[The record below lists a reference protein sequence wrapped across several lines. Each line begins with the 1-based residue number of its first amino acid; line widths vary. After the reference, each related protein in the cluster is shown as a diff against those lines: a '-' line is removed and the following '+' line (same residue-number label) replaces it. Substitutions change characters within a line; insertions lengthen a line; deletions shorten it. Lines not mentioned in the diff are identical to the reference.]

1 MTFTFYSYIFA
12 AQTVNFKEDMR
23 IKLLLLC
30 FFLSIGLSFAQG
42 TDDVNS
48 EYRAEREKLSD
59 LVHTKLKVSFD
70 YAKSQMPGEAWITLT
85 PHFYNV
91 SDLELDAKGMLI
103 HEITSNGKELKYEY
117 DGNILNIKLGNT
129 YAKGEEYTVYIKYT
143 ARPEEVEQE
152 GSIAITSAKGLYF
165 IDPLETNPN
174 KPTQI
179 WTQGETESSS
189 CWFPTID
196 SPNQKT
202 SQEIYMTVPDQ
213 YVTLSNGLLK
223 EQTKNSDGTR
233 TDYWKFD
240 KKHAPYL
247 FFMGVG
253 DFSIVEDKW
262 KDIAVDYYVE
272 KEYEPYAMGIFGLT
286 PEMIDFFSDFTGIEY
301 PWSKYAQIIGRD
313 YVSGAME
320 NTTAVIHG
328 EMAYQTSSQL
338 VDENSWESTIAHELF
353 HHWFGDYVTAESWS
367 NLTVNESFANY
378 SQYLWYEYKYGRD
391 HADSHRLD
399 EIKAYMT
406 PDNELKDLVRYHY
419 NSREDMFDAV
429 SYNKGGAILH
439 MLRSY
444 LGDDAFKAGVKQYLN
459 DNQYGTGEA
468 HQLRLAFEEVSGRDL
483 NWFFNQWYFGNGHP
497 KLEVKYV
504 YSEEAKI
511 VTVQVEQTQQN
522 LFKFPLAIEVFEGDK
537 PKRYEVWVDEK
548 SKSFSFKYTDKPDL
562 INVDADRTLLAEIT
576 DEKSV
581 ENLVQLYKVG
591 KKYEDRKE
599 AIEGL
604 ASEQSNEEAFKTIQA
619 ALSDSYYG
627 LRILAL
633 EKIDLSNENAKKA
646 IKTVEGMA
654 TNDKKTLVQA
664 KALNKLSELDDE
676 KYLDLYTK
684 SLSSPS
690 SAVKVSALKSLYWL
704 DKDAALTFANSIT
717 NELEKE
723 SLKEALI
730 PVFIMDKTEAQVA
743 YVAGN
748 LISGMYFTEDNE
760 IQNIYKDGFQW
771 VARSSDE
778 EATQNLVDSFVSLGT
793 QYAQYGADK
802 IAVQVMQQVLGVKQA
817 SDFENKET
825 LVKIVKDGIAKL
837 E

>member
-1 MTFTFYSYIFA
+1 MYFILYSYIFA
-12 AQTVNFKEDMR
+12 PQTVNFKEDMR

-30 FFLSIGLSFAQG
+30 FFLSIGLSFAQE
-42 TDDVNS
+42 TDEINA

-59 LVHTKLKVSFD
+59 LVHTKLKVNFD

-103 HEITSNGKELKYEY
+103 HKVTSNDKELKYEY
-117 DGNILNIKLGNT
+117 DGKKLNIKLGNT
-129 YAKGEEYTVYIKYT
+129 YGKGEEYTVYINYT

-165 IDPLETNPN
+165 IDPLETDPK

-196 SPNQKT
+196 APNQKT

-272 KEYEPYAMGIFGLT
+272 KEYEPYAKGIFGLT

-328 EMAYQTSSQL
+328 EMAYQTTSQL

-391 HADSHRLD
+391 HADAHRLE
-399 EIKAYMT
+399 EIEGYMT
-406 PDNELKDLVRYHY
+406 PDNELKDLVRHHY

-444 LGDDAFKAGVKQYLN
+444 LGDDAFKAGITLYLK

-483 NWFFNQWYFGNGHP
+483 NWFFNQWYFSNGHP

-511 VTVQVEQTQQN
+511 VTVQIEQTQQN
-522 LFKFPLAIEVFEGDK
+522 LFTFPLAIEVYEGDS

-548 SKSFSFKYTDKPDL
+548 SKSFSFKYTDKPEL
-562 INVDADRTLLAEIT
+562 VNVDADRTLLAEIS

-581 ENLVQLYKVG
+581 AGLVQLYKVG
-591 KKYEDRKE
+591 KKYEDRRE
-599 AIEGL
+599 ALEGL
-604 ASEQSNEEAFKTIQA
+604 ANQQSDEEAFKTLQA
-619 ALSDSYYG
+619 ALGDKYYG
-627 LRILAL
+627 LRIMAI
-633 EKIDLSNENAKKA
+633 ENIDLTNENAKKA
-646 IKTVEGMA
+646 IKTIEGLA
-654 TNDKKTLVQA
+654 TSDEKTLVQA
-664 KALNKLSELDDE
+664 KAITKLSEFDDM
-676 KYLDLYTK
+676 KYIDLYKK

-690 SAVKVSALKSLYWL
+690 SAVKGSALKSLYWV
-704 DKDAALTFANSIT
+704 DKEAALTYANSIT
-717 NELEKE
+717 DDLEKE
-723 SLKEALI
+723 SLKDALM
-730 PVFIMDKTEAQVA
+730 PVFIMDKTEAQMA

-748 LISGMYFTEDNE
+748 LVSGIFLSSDKDT
-760 IQNIYKDGFQW
+760 QNMYKDGFQW
-771 VARSSDE
+771 VIASSNE
-778 EATQNLVDSFVSLGT
+778 EATQNLTDSFVALGT

-802 IAVQVMQQVLGVKQA
+802 AAIQWLQQVLNVKQE
-817 SDFENKET
+817 SDSENKEV
-825 LVKIVKDGIAKL
+825 LIKIVKDGIAAL